1 MKAPLIA
8 LLALLP
14 TTALAGPQAVADF
27 DQPPAEASGL
37 IAGMCLRY
45 YQLEVQTAEPNRVV
59 CSTGD
64 RLAFVF
70 ETTFTIFPTATGSTM
85 MARERMFHPSG
96 RYGPPEA
103 RDDEKTVKGLR
114 RMMENAGGR
123 PQ

>member
-14 TTALAGPQAVADF
+14 TTALAGPRAIADF

-37 IAGMCLRY
+37 IAGKCLRDGF
-45 YQLEVQTAEPNRVV
+45 EVQTAEPNRVV
-59 CSTGD
+59 CARGD
-64 RLAFVF
+64 TFVY
-70 ETTFTIFPTATGSTM
+70 EISFTIFPTATGSTM
-85 MARERMFHPSG
+85 MARERVIPPSA

-103 RDDEKTVKGLR
+103 RDDETTVESLR
-114 RMMENAGGR
+114 RMMGYAGGR

>member
-14 TTALAGPQAVADF
+14 ATAIAAPQAIADF
-27 DQPPAEASGL
+27 SQPPAEASGL
-37 IAGMCLRY
+37 IAGVCLRY

-59 CSTGD
+59 CTTGD
-64 RLAFVF
+64 RFAFVF

-85 MARERMFHPSG
+85 TAKKRMFHPSG
-96 RYGPPEA
+96 RRGPPEPI
-103 RDDEKTVKGLR
+103 DGEPTVRGLQ
-114 RMMENAGGR
+114 RMMESAGGR